1 MAENLVYNNESRLNA
16 ATADSVII
24 KADAIAVIEGEQDVN
39 VAKAEAVG
47 IATVLGATDT
57 IATIKAA
64 TDVAAVV
71 TAVDGIESGWSQLGT
86 IKNVEGEIPG
96 TGEGTE
102 EKGSIS
108 GTGESIVEGTDNDGN
123 EGGDTP
129 SISENGDEE
138 RDTP

>member
-47 IATVLGATDT
+47 IATVLGATDV

-71 TAVDGIESGWSQLGT
+71 TAVGGIENGWSQLS
-86 IKNVEGEIPG
+86 

-102 EKGSIS
+102 EEGSTS
-108 GTGESIVEGTDNDGN
+108 STGGSTSSTGESTVEGTDNDGDK
-123 EGGDTP
+123 GGATP

-138 RDTP
+138 GNTP